1 MKLFYIFRILLLAGS
16 VFIAGNGQ
24 AQSNDSK
31 SNNDYAKALEIYYNG
46 EYQMAIPLFTSA
58 LEQVPDNYDAYIF
71 RGNCYSF
78 LHQFKLAEK
87 DFDMAAKH
95 LKNNAKLDFG
105 YGFMFNETGN
115 YKKAI
120 EYLDKAILIDSK
132 YALAYNT
139 RGVSYQ
145 RLGNIRKAIGDYSD
159 AIKIDSTLGIAY
171 NNRGTAIYENQDVA
185 AATNLDIKTAIKDF
199 NKALKFSPGLCIAM
213 RNRGMAYSFI
223 GNNNLAL
230 EDLNNAIKCEKNN
243 TTYYINRGTL
253 LTTMKRYR
261 EAVDDFNYAISLNHN
276 LPEAYILMGEAN
288 NKEGNVQDAVMNEME
303 AGIIDKGYSGLA
315 NYNIA
320 RFYGISKDKTLMMK
334 YLKMAKKD
342 GYFKPIANLAGF
354 LKNAEFLPYKQDK
367 EFENFRQSVRK
378 NRM

>member
-1 MKLFYIFRILLLAGS
+1 MKLFDILRLLLFAGLI
-16 VFIAGNGQ
+16 FFAGFLR
-24 AQSNDSK
+24 AQSHDPK
-31 SNNDYAKALEIYYNG
+31 PDNDYAKALEIYYNG
-46 EYQMAIPLFTSA
+46 EYQVAIPMFTSA
-58 LEQVPDNYDAYIF
+58 LEQAPGNYEIYIY

-87 DFDMAAKH
+87 DFDMAAQH
-95 LKNNAKLDFG
+95 LKNSPKLDFG
-105 YGFMFNETGN
+105 YGFMYNETGN

-120 EYLDKAILIDSK
+120 EYLDKAIVLDSK

-145 RLGNIRKAIGDYSD
+145 RLGNIRKAIADYTS

-171 NNRGTAIYENQDVA
+171 NNRGTAIYENQDIA
-185 AATNLDIKTAIKDF
+185 AATNLDVKTAIKDF
-199 NKALKFSPGLCIAM
+199 DKALKFSRGLCVAM

-223 GNNNLAL
+223 GNNDQAL
-230 EDLNNAIKCEKNN
+230 QDLNDAINCEKNN
-243 TTYYINRGTL
+243 TTYYINRGSL
-253 LTTMKRYR
+253 LTSMKRYR
-261 EAVDDFNYAISLNHN
+261 EAIDDFNYAIGLDHN

-288 NKEGNVQDAVMNEME
+288 DKEGNVQDAVMNEME
-303 AGIIDKGYSGLA
+303 AEIIDKGYSGLA

-320 RFYGISKDKTLMMK
+320 RYYGISKDKTLMMK

-354 LKNAEFLPYKQDK
+354 LKNADFLPYKQDK
-367 EFENFRQSVRK
+367 EFN
-378 NRM
+378 